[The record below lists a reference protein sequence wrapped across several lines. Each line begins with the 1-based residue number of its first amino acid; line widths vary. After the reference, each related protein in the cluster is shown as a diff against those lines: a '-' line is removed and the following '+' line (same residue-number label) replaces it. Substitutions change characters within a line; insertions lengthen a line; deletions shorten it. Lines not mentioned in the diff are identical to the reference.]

1 MVSWQGLP
9 GSEWPLATP
18 HQGKAQG
25 HRCGHFQKNYPD
37 TWYFDNVIWFDPNSK
52 AKPKKAAAQEQV
64 QRGTKRYLSDDA
76 KEYSRGTAVLPHV
89 QL

>member
-1 MVSWQGLP
+1 M
-9 GSEWPLATP
+9 
-18 HQGKAQG
+18 
-25 HRCGHFQKNYPD
+25 
-37 TWYFDNVIWFDPNSK
+37 IWFDPNSK